1 MAKSAFT
8 AKLYT
13 EAHAENDA
21 MSVSPAVIVAEGP
34 PEASEIN
41 TAVDAEFEAVEEAE
55 ALDGSLQSAE
65 PLVFVGPELG
75 PEYDALL
82 AEDEAAIE
90 ALDTDIENATL
101 DVVDNVITDVVLEPQ
116 ASQGTFEEMLAA
128 ITDEDAIAMA
138 VIVGKAIDERQDFER
153 AKGNDNIQKALTKSR
168 KQLAT
173 PTAARVL
180 IACAVDPS
188 MINRSVHEGVRYNVY
203 ALGKLAD
210 AIHGLSGGAVNN
222 AINVACM
229 KSLFRF
235 KAAGKDF
242 TGEMA
247 KAAASDKLKVDLGLK
262 GLLVRHTVS
271 ASTSSTQAS
280 STMQALTTLG
290 IVSRAGS
297 HKNPT
302 FTLTETAVVAKLQR
316 VIGEAIA
323 A

>member
-8 AKLYT
+8 SAIYNA
-13 EAHAENDA
+13 AHAENDA
-21 MSVSPAVIVAEGP
+21 ADELFAMQITHENDLDVATCEIETAAAQTEADAMNLEMLTIT
-34 PEASEIN
+34 PEDIAI
-41 TAVDAEFEAVEEAE
+41 
-55 ALDGSLQSAE
+55 
-65 PLVFVGPELG
+65 
-75 PEYDALL
+75 
-82 AEDEAAIE
+82 IE
-90 ALDTDIENATL
+90 ALDTDDVEMDVLEEPEN
-101 DVVDNVITDVVLEPQ
+101 VVLDLQ
-116 ASQGTFEEMLAA
+116 ASGDRGTFEEMLAA
-128 ITDEDAIAMA
+128 ITDEDAIVMA
-138 VIVGKAIDERQDFER
+138 VLVGKAIDERQDFER
-153 AKGNDNIQKALTKSR
+153 AKGNDNIQKALAKSR

-222 AINVACM
+222 AINLACM

-247 KAAASDKLKVDLGLK
+247 KAAASDKIKVDTGLK
-262 GLLVRHTVS
+262 GMLVRHTVS

-302 FTLTETAVVAKLQR
+302 FTLTDTAVVQKLQR
-316 VIGEAIA
+316 VIGEVSLA